1 MLIGMLICHSSGN
14 AQSRLEVGYVF
25 GISNFL
31 GDLGGNAGKG
41 GFFLKDN
48 MMSLTRFITG
58 FHAGYHPSEYIN
70 FDLSYVAGKLEGADS
85 LIKGNGG
92 VEVAR
97 KTRDQHFRSPLK
109 ELTLTLEIFPT
120 VYFEYDPN
128 NVAGKIRPY
137 LLFGIGVFQ
146 FNPQAQY
153 IKPDGTREWVDL
165 KPLRT
170 EGQGMSSHP
179 DRKEYSLTQM
189 NIPYGFGVKYH
200 LSRTISI
207 SLEAIT
213 RKTFTDYID
222 DVSTRY
228 IDNNDFY
235 TYFGATSPQAAIAIQ
250 MANKAAYN
258 NGGTYKV
265 GYAPGQQRGTPTNK
279 DSYYTT
285 SFKACFRIPG
295 ANEPRQRTSSGGKVI
310 KCPKF

>member
-1 MLIGMLICHSSGN
+1 MKFRHKCLTRVYGIMLIGMLICHSSGN
-14 AQSRLEVGYVF
+14 AQSRLEVGYVY

-128 NVAGKIRPY
+128 NVAGKIKPY

-222 DVSTRY
+222 DVHGVYYDKATLLALKGPIAVALADPSKGDIPTATMPNA
-228 IDNNDFY
+228 DG
-235 TYFGATSPQAAIAIQ
+235 TGA
-250 MANKAAYN
+250 
-258 NGGTYKV
+258 
-265 GYAPGQQRGTPTNK
+265 QRGDK
-279 DSYYTT
+279 QLDSFMAIE
-285 SFKACFRIPG
+285 FKLG
-295 ANEPRQRTSSGGKVI
+295 YLI
-310 KCPKF
+310 KSKKRKKTRAKF